1 MGSRVCPNH
10 LGNEMLRP
18 SWTRPLV
25 EELEEFTIMPYRMSN
40 VSGGGGNNSSLR
52 SLITVQRKDLF
63 LQKWSCH
70 QSPRKNKCRK
80 QTFLVEQ
87 VHTEYISLCISTY
100 AISNPQPA
108 ACRKRTDLAI
118 SKANLHTICPMLL
131 NATIRHPSQPTEKMI
146 LLMIQKSQGQPPG
159 MYKPYE

>member
-1 MGSRVCPNH
+1 MKRGGCIQPVSPWHRDSRRGSCDVASEDTLRFWGSRVCPNN

-52 SLITVQRKDLF
+52 SLITVQSKDLF

-80 QTFLVEQ
+80 QTFLAEQ
-87 VHTEYISLCISTY
+87 VHREYIYIYIFMHINICYIKSST
-100 AISNPQPA
+100 
-108 ACRKRTDLAI
+108 C
-118 SKANLHTICPMLL
+118 HM
-131 NATIRHPSQPTEKMI
+131 
-146 LLMIQKSQGQPPG
+146 
-159 MYKPYE
+159 